1 MEALLYMEA
10 MNEWQKFTETGKIS
24 DYLTY
29 INAVGDASADNEK
42 SSNVNDR
49 RHSNKREE
57 RW

>member
-1 MEALLYMEA
+1 MEA

-49 RHSNKREE
+49 RHSNKREG